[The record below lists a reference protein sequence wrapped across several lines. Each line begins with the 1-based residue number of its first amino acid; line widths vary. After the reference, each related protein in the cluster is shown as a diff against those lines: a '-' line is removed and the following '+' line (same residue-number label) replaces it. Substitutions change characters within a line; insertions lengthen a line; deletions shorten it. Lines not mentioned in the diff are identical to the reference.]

1 MKNRIEEFKNQQ
13 GETKVGFLKKHRGE
27 ILAAVGAVA
36 ATSAVFIFKG
46 RRVDL
51 GYLSINLRLGERRVR
66 SEHNYGHMSFN
77 TLDQFTIGDLGKVGE
92 DLIKRIPDISAD
104 TKLENISVNYDFC

>member
-1 MKNRIEEFKNQQ
+1 MNRIEEFKNQQ
-13 GETKVGFLKKHRGE
+13 GEKKVGFLKKHRGE

-51 GYLSINLRLGERRVR
+51 GCLNLTLRLGRERRLR
-66 SEHNYGHMSFN
+66 HDGDGGYLSMSLTN
-77 TLDQFTIGDLGKVGE
+77 KFTVADLGKVGE
-92 DLIKRIPDISAD
+92 ELVQKIPDITSDMLVDSLSA
-104 TKLENISVNYDFC
+104 NFNF